1 MINYNNQSKWLNFK
15 YAAKEFYSKNKVIIF
30 VVGALILLALLTGI
44 FTSIKLCNLDEDIEL
59 KDYSIYILIDGSIY
73 SFKYFILR
81 LVSSLVI
88 VGLLFVFSLKKF
100 LNCFGVALLIYR
112 SFLITLN
119 CTFIIIK
126 LGIGGIMGALLII
139 LPCHLICLTLLF
151 LTFITLLNLAKHKRE
166 CGAPNKDLLN
176 LLWALLIG
184 IIIIDIVEII
194 LLLIFKP
201 TTILV
206 M

>member
-15 YAAKEFYSKNKVIIF
+15 YATKEFYSKNKVIIF

-44 FTSIKLCNLDEDIEL
+44 FTSIKLCSLDEEIEL

-73 SFKYFILR
+73 SFKYLILR
-81 LVSSLVI
+81 LVSNLI
-88 VGLLFVFSLKKF
+88 IIGLLFIFSLKKF
-100 LNCFGVALLIYR
+100 LNCFGVALLVYR

-126 LGIGGIMGALLII
+126 LGMGGIMGALLII

-151 LTFITLLNLAKHKRE
+151 LTFITFLNLAKHKRE
-166 CGAPNKDLLN
+166 CGVLSADLLN

-184 IIIIDIVEII
+184 VLIINIVEII

-206 M
+206 I